1 MVEDPPATSRRAGD
15 RLEASILPMEKSP
28 DVGAC
33 LVRIGRFGGTMARRA
48 VGRAIAVFLLL
59 AAAPAIAAE
68 FPAEQISAFRLK
80 HGEVRVVRDAT
91 LDGIALEQARA
102 MAAKDN
108 LSHEVLGP
116 FARRIAPAGAGR
128 AAENIAYGYESF
140 EKTLR
145 QWIDSSGHRK
155 NLLLH
160 NASRVGIASAR
171 DASGKR
177 TYWAMV
183 IAGDYEAKPAR
194 GKSRRDKEPLV
205 AVKRDAGPS
214 ARTKSTDCHIRVLS
228 LCL

>member
-1 MVEDPPATSRRAGD
+1 MDYWGTMTRRA
-15 RLEASILPMEKSP
+15 
-28 DVGAC
+28 
-33 LVRIGRFGGTMARRA
+33 IGR
-48 VGRAIAVFLLL
+48 VIAGFLLL
-59 AAAPAIAAE
+59 GGPVMAAE
-68 FPAEQISAFRLK
+68 SPAELISSFRLK

-91 LDGIALEQARA
+91 LDRIALEQARA

-108 LSHEVLGP
+108 LSHEVLGS
-116 FARRIAPAGAGR
+116 FTRRIAPARAGR

-140 EKTLR
+140 EKTLG

-183 IAGDYEAKPAR
+183 IAGDYEPKPK
-194 GKSRRDKEPLV
+194 GKKDKRNKEPLV
-205 AVKRDAGPS
+205 AVKREARPS
-214 ARTKSTDCHIRVLS
+214 AKPKSSGCHIKLLG
-228 LCL
+228 LCI